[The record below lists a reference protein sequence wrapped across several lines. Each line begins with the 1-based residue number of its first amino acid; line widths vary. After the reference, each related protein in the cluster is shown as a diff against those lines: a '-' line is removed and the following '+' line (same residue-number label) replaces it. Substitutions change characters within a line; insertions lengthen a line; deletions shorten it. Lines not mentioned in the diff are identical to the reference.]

1 MSYDP
6 HQPPPPPQ
14 PYSGPPQQQPYP
26 QGYGQPYGQPQY
38 GQPQYGVQPGYPPP
52 PPPAKTRRWPVI
64 VGVGALLL
72 VSLCLIGA
80 TLSNESD
87 KKSKAGVSTTAAA
100 KPGKTTAKDDS
111 DSDSDSNSDDGSA
124 NFSLKPGT
132 IMTITGDDGNVQEAV
147 ILSFKVRKNA
157 CNSFGGEPKNGSFL
171 VADVRVTQ
179 KKGTGAVNPLFFTW
193 VGEDGTTSSAI
204 DGAFSGCATNTLDS
218 TNALRAGTKRAGQMV
233 FDVSSSGGTVEY
245 APGGLGSEAVG
256 SWKTK

>member
-6 HQPPPPPQ
+6 HQQPPQQ

-26 QGYGQPYGQPQY
+26 QGYGQPYGQTQY

-52 PPPAKTRRWPVI
+52 PPAKKPRRWPVI

-80 TLSNESD
+80 TLNNESD
-87 KKSKAGVSTTAAA
+87 KKSKAGVTTTAAA
-100 KPGKTTAKDDS
+100 KPGKTTAKDDTDSAS
-111 DSDSDSNSDDGSA
+111 DSDDGPA

-132 IMTITGDDGNVQEAV
+132 IMTITGDDGNVQEAAIV
-147 ILSFKVRKNA
+147 SFKVRKSS